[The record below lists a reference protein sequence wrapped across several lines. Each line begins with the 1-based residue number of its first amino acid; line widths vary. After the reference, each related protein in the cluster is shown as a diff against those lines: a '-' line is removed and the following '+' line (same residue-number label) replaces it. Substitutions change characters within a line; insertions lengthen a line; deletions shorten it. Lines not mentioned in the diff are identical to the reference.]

1 MGLSEYLRSRER
13 DYLNK
18 KDVHASMI
26 EKGGIVRHIEVRFEP
41 NCGANEF
48 QSIVGCIHD
57 MSDEVLI
64 VTSGPTEFEK
74 GALSI
79 KVKEHD
85 YELDKRAAGTM
96 QVLLD
101 YLLPNLGK

>member
-13 DYLNK
+13 DYFNK
-18 KDVHASMI
+18 KDAHASMV
-26 EKGGIVRHIEVRFEP
+26 ERDGIVYYIEVRFEP
-41 NCGANEF
+41 NCGADKF

-57 MSDEVLI
+57 MSDGVLI
-64 VTSGPTEFEK
+64 VTSGQAEFEK

-79 KVKEHD
+79 KVRGHD

-101 YLLPNLGK
+101 CLLP